1 MKTWLCYV
9 HYTLHLCSVVFA
21 GFSAEALKS
30 RIIDGKSVV
39 CTRRMCICRYVTY
52 MYMYACWMCS
62 SIPASASVVVTS
74 DEAVRGGKT
83 IPLKSIVDEAVE
95 GCECVRKV
103 FVSRRTGTDVPMTQR
118 DIQLEEV
125 RNTTTTP
132 TGYVYN

>member
-1 MKTWLCYV
+1 
-9 HYTLHLCSVVFA
+9 
-21 GFSAEALKS
+21 
-30 RIIDGKSVV
+30 
-39 CTRRMCICRYVTY
+39 
-52 MYMYACWMCS
+52 MYLYACWMCS
-62 SIPASASVVVTS
+62 STPASASVVVTS

-103 FVSRRTGTDVPMTQR
+103 FVSRRTGADVPMTQR

-132 TGYVYN
+132 TGYVDN

>member
-1 MKTWLCYV
+1 M
-9 HYTLHLCSVVFA
+9 F
-21 GFSAEALKS
+21 
-30 RIIDGKSVV
+30 
-39 CTRRMCICRYVTY
+39 
-52 MYMYACWMCS
+52 
-62 SIPASASVVVTS
+62 PASASVVVTS

-103 FVSRRTGTDVPMTQR
+103 FVSRRTGADVPMTER

-132 TGYVYN
+132 TGYVDN